1 MDDRMSLITA
11 PELAKQLDVS
21 ESLIYRLARKGEIP
35 SYRVGPLIR
44 FDLEEVL
51 EALEQEA
58 AS

>member
-1 MDDRMSLITA
+1 MSLITA